1 MIKLSTKWDYAVKTI
16 IYLLNNWD
24 CLVKIS
30 EISIKLKLSESL
42 LRRVVADLE
51 RNNIIIT
58 IKWRNWWIKIWRDL
72 NKISVYDILFSVWEE
87 LWITDC
93 TKWLYCDKH
102 SDCQTTNLYWLIQK
116 SLFWVLKL
124 YTLDKLIKNE
134 GN

>member
-30 EISIKLKLSESL
+30 EISTNLKLSESL

-58 IKWRNWWIKIWRDL
+58 IKWRNWWIKIWKDL
-72 NKISVYDILFSVWEE
+72 SKISVYDILFSVWEE

-93 TKWLYCDKH
+93 TKWIHCDKH
-102 SDCQTTNLYWLIQK
+102 SDCQTTNLYSLIQK

-124 YTLDKLIKNE
+124 YTLDKLTKK
-134 GN
+134 